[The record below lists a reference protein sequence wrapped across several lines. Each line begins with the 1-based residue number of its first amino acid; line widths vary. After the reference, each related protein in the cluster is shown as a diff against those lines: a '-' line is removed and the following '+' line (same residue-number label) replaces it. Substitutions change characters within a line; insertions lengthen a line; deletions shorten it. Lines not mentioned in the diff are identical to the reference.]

1 MIQLAAPVESA
12 SHFDPSEIG
21 KEDITGQ
28 AGQADG
34 FTLLNPG
41 DAKSDAQNSTG
52 QGHPIQHRCQVLICD
67 FVDSRSA
74 TGC

>member
-52 QGHPIQHRCQVLICD
+52 QGHPMN
-67 FVDSRSA
+67 
-74 TGC
+74 